1 MIGLRAVIP
10 DEAAASAPQPARNAL
25 TDTRIAA
32 LADQMTVA
40 EQVSLLSG
48 QDFWPL
54 TDRNFAGFSTAK
66 AKWIVEPVPYGIEA
80 RVSAANLPL

>member
-1 MIGLRAVIP
+1 MTA
-10 DEAAASAPQPARNAL
+10 
-25 TDTRIAA
+25 RIAA

-40 EQVSLLSG
+40 AQVSLLSD
-48 QDFWPL
+48 QNFRPL
-54 TDRNFAGFSTAK
+54 TDRNFAELSTAK